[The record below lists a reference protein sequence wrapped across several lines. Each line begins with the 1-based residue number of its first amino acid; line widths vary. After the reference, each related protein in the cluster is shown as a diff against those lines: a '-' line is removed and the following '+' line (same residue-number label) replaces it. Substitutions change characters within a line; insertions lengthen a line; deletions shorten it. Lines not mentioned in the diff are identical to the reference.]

1 MEISGLLA
9 SCRKSTCM
17 PLDNVL
23 HSFAGKVNIGLSAD
37 NGAIDLSI
45 YTPLLAIYEF

>member
-23 HSFAGKVNIGLSAD
+23 LSLAGNVNTGFSLD
-37 NGAIDLSI
+37 KGAIDLSI